1 MLSRRREWT
10 IQEARNTNE
19 TDSHYFRDS
28 LCTTF
33 STITQSI
40 DPKTPVIMA
49 SQPSADIRLYKNRA
63 SYSLRAALDI
73 FREGMVAHVAF
84 VHPGDEEGESKQR
97 RKETI
102 MNIPL
107 ITVMVCKGEDEDD
120 QDSYVVYL
128 HS

>member
-1 MLSRRREWT
+1 MLIRPREWM
-10 IQEARNTNE
+10 IQERNTNE
-19 TDSHYFRDS
+19 TVTVISFGDSSCITSF
-28 LCTTF
+28 
-33 STITQSI
+33 TITQSI
-40 DPKTPVIMA
+40 DFKANIIMT

-84 VHPGDEEGESKQR
+84 VHPGDEEGDYKQR

-107 ITVMVCKGEDEDD
+107 IAVMVCEGEDEDD